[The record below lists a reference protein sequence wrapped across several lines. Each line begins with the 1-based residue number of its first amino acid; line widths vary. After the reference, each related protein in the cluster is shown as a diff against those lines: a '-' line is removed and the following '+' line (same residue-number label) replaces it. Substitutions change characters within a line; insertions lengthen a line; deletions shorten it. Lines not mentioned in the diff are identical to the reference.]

1 LIFFAGLIYY
11 KYDVLI
17 FHAYSSEKEEEMDK
31 DRQIVHPNIENKN
44 DDDFFADDASR
55 VWFKR
60 ALEEALE
67 VDVFDFEEK
76 NEMMPFSRRHKIRM
90 NRFFRERVGTSSLP
104 YPEADNLFERIRSRI
119 VIKLNRMS
127 EK

>member
-1 LIFFAGLIYY
+1 
-11 KYDVLI
+11 
-17 FHAYSSEKEEEMDK
+17 MDK

-55 VWFKR
+55 VRFKR

-67 VDVFDFEEK
+67 VDIFDFEEK